1 MGDLSRRVKETA
13 SQTEDQLPRLSP
25 REAKR
30 AEKAAAAEAARLA
43 KERAREAK
51 RAEAARV
58 TELGQIVNTLRSAL
72 KETGDPGTQGFS
84 RGAEFR
90 SVRRVRLGRRPRGW
104 VIGATPLMLGLPQGP
119 VEAAVQLLLLTDG
132 RVYAAIDGVIGARYR
147 FGQQEP
153 PKTDWI
159 MEPPVWRQ
167 VEDTVPET
175 VGHLVGS
182 LDLTWPL
189 D

>member
-1 MGDLSRRVKETA
+1 MGELSRRVKETA
-13 SQTEDQLPRLSP
+13 SQTEDEMPRLSP

-30 AEKAAAAEAARLA
+30 VEKAAAAEASRLA
-43 KERAREAK
+43 KERAREA
-51 RAEAARV
+51 RRVEAARV

-72 KETGDPGTQGFS
+72 RDTGDPGTMGFL

-90 SVRRVRLGRRPRGW
+90 SVRRLRLGRRPRGW
-104 VIGATPLMLGLPQGP
+104 IIGTTPLMLGLPQGP
-119 VEAAVQLLLLTDG
+119 VEAAAQLLLLTDG

-147 FGQQEP
+147 FGQDDP

-159 MEPPVWRQ
+159 MEPAVWRR

>member
-1 MGDLSRRVKETA
+1 MGELSRRVKETA
-13 SQTEDQLPRLSP
+13 SQTEDQVPRLSP

-51 RAEAARV
+51 RAEAVRV
-58 TELGQIVNTLRSAL
+58 AELGQIVNTLRSSL
-72 KETGDPGTQGFS
+72 KDTGDAGTQGFR

-90 SVRRVRLGRRPRGW
+90 SSRRLRLGRRPRGW
-104 VIGATPLMLGLPQGP
+104 IIGSTPLMLGLPQGP
-119 VEAAVQLLLLTDG
+119 VEAAVQLLLLVDG

-147 FGQQEP
+147 FGQDDP

-159 MEPPVWRQ
+159 MQTEVWRR

-175 VGHLVGS
+175 VGRLVGS